1 MAEFFAEAYAR
12 ERYHSMKATAL
23 RGLAQF
29 ANEQEIAD
37 QLIKLRASLQ
47 KVEQST
53 PLNFSEYEMLLAP
66 QSLPYVVQR
75 YGYVSLNETLDQV
88 NAQYERMPDPVKGL
102 VTADESGNFIVL
114 VSREEYRLR
123 VAQAVE
129 EVRARGA
136 DRADNALRYED

>member
-1 MAEFFAEAYAR
+1 MAEFFAEAYSP
-12 ERYHSMKATAL
+12 ERYHSIKLTAL

-29 ANEQEIAD
+29 ASEQEIAER
-37 QLIKLRASLQ
+37 LAKLRASLR

-66 QSLPYVVQR
+66 QSLPYLVQR
-75 YGYVSLNETLDQV
+75 YGYASLNETLDQV
-88 NAQYERMPDPVKGL
+88 RSQYERMPEPVKGL

-114 VSREEYRLR
+114 VSREEYLRR

-136 DRADNALRYED
+136 DRADNALRDEG